1 MKVGEAADLAL
12 DHPEPAVGQVLLMA
26 ALGTADHDFYGSLVR
41 QLGEACAQG
50 GAVDES
56 ALNFML
62 SVVKGIKPR
71 DQVEAMLAAQMAAVH
86 MATLACARRLARAD
100 APSDGAE
107 RALNRLSRTY
117 VAQMDALARYRAG
130 GEHDASRPEV
140 SAGEGGEAI
149 LGDGTQAAHVEGLD
163 AAVPCAE
170 VPRTAVARVAAPRAA
185 AQRTQV
191 TRATVLHTTV
201 PRTQVP
207 RTQVPRVTE
216 PACRATAPPSLG
228 GATSPSQPEIAPAFV
243 RRARADVAHSP
254 A

>member
-1 MKVGEAADLAL
+1 MKVGEAADLAP
-12 DHPEPAVGQVLLMA
+12 DHPEPAVGEVLLMA
-26 ALGTADHDFYGSLVR
+26 ALGTADHDFYGGLVR
-41 QLGEACAQG
+41 QLGEACAQD
-50 GAVDES
+50 GAVDER

-86 MATLACARRLARAD
+86 MATLACARRLARAE

-130 GEHDASRPEV
+130 GEHDVSRPEV
-140 SAGEGGEAI
+140 SASESGEAI
-149 LGDGTQAAHVEGLD
+149 SGDGTQAPHLEASD
-163 AAVPCAE
+163 AAVPRAE
-170 VPRTAVARVAAPRAA
+170 VPRTAIPHVAAPRTAA
-185 AQRTQV
+185 RRTEGA
-191 TRATVLHTTV
+191 RAAV

-207 RTQVPRVTE
+207 RAIE
-216 PACRATAPPSLG
+216 PACRAPPPPSLRDT
-228 GATSPSQPEIAPAFV
+228 TSLNQPAIAPAFA
-243 RRARADVAHSP
+243 RRARADAARSS